1 MSKDPRNQC
10 NALAKPSAEQIRCVS
25 ENHQCKHSGWR
36 FHKRKQIDWKGD
48 QAEKPP
54 GHTLNQLQHLG
65 PAGEPPAGT
74 SPHGA
79 GQSINSQH
87 ISG

>member
-1 MSKDPRNQC
+1 MQC
-10 NALAKPSAEQIRCVS
+10 IREPFAEQIRCVS